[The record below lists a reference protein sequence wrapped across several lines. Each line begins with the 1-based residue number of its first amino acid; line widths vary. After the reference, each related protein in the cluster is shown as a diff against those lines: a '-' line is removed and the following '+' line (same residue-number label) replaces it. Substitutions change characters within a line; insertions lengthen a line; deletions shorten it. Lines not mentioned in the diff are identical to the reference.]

1 MAKREVPGVREDV
14 AVRPGLL
21 AVPAAF
27 LLFVLQTFFH
37 IPCPPGLYLMLK
49 HLALGMDLGDGDGE

>member
-14 AVRPGLL
+14 AVRPGPP